1 MWTLKQH
8 QEFKWERL
16 QYLKLYGLD
25 KLICVVRAYIESHI
39 EYLLGETSY
48 VNDYEESQL

>member
-1 MWTLKQH
+1 M
-8 QEFKWERL
+8 R
-16 QYLKLYGLD
+16 YLKLYGLD
-25 KLICVVRAYIESHI
+25 KLICIVRAYIESHI